1 MGTNRH
7 PLLPGRRMAAVLL
20 VTCLLIASV
29 TDTALAQF
37 GGRGRGGRGPG
48 SRDGGLL
55 GTLRDDEVQS
65 EISIT
70 EEQQQQ
76 LEELAEKMQDRG
88 AFGDMFQ
95 RMRDAESDEER
106 EALREEMRTAFE
118 ERRREAEEQI
128 KTILNEQQL
137 DRLQQVSLQRRGVRA
152 IGDAEI
158 ADSLGL
164 SDEQKSQV
172 AELLEQ
178 RDDAR
183 RELGF
188 RASTEVREKFDAE
201 WNAKLT
207 AVLTPQQ
214 QQSWQQRLGPP
225 LGGEGGQV
233 TTSSASPQSPPKR
246 AAFEMEV
253 PEGADE
259 IASFAAEGQEPR
271 VAGQQPSNE
280 GKLSFNFR
288 YAPWSI
294 VLQRFADVA
303 GLTLDL
309 NDVPP
314 GTFNHYDNKQYTVT
328 EALDVLNGYLLA
340 RGYVLVRRDNF
351 LVSLNIDQGI
361 PPNLVPTIDAG
372 ELLDRGRNELLTVVF
387 PLAGADVNVIA
398 SEVEKLKGPQGT
410 VVGMTAT
417 NSLIV
422 TDIGSNLRRIQ
433 SMLQNVA
440 PGSEDQ
446 IFRPYT
452 LTNISAEE
460 AELLIKEMLG
470 ISTGV
475 ANVSAASDRDRFD
488 RRSRDRDS
496 SREAIGSANLSN
508 ARIIAD
514 PRTNRLL
521 ATASPSEHQIIEEAV
536 KTIDVE
542 ATGSFL
548 SKKPYLFTYS
558 VTNSD
563 AREVTKSIDALM
575 PGIVVNEDGRNG
587 LINIMA
593 TPAQHEE
600 VRELIRKLDGAGGGT
615 QVAVIPLSR
624 MDPSLAVLTLQGL
637 FIRDGD
643 SAPTIQP
650 DMVGRQVMI
659 RGTEAQILQVR
670 QVLSDLGEDGT
681 GTSQADRGT
690 IRTFNLSS
698 RDPAEVLPILEQLWK
713 SRKGTSIRVVNP
725 PGSFQGGPR
734 VLEDEPRLRPEP
746 PPAEETPTTDETSI
760 EDGDSVSLSDHPLN
774 YVAQLDDQLPPTEE
788 AASSDAPPVTVR
800 VSGDELMLMSQDQQ
814 ALDELEQLLEDV
826 LQAIPPRT
834 TWTVIPLRSADATE
848 AASMLEQL
856 FPDSS
861 VSQGNSTSTGVLS
874 MLTGGVTSFGESVG
888 QMTGLSSLGTGPQT
902 LRIIPDIRLNALF
915 VSGPTYRVDEVRDML
930 EVLDASG
937 LTDSLRDRVPRM
949 IPVKY
954 AEINEVYEIV
964 KSVYEPELQATR
976 GGGAN
981 PGAGLAALL
990 GGGRGGRGGGDDAV
1004 PVGEPQVTIGID
1016 RNTSKLIVSSSEAT
1030 FHEIEQLVE
1039 SVDNAAREARRTVRV
1054 VGLQNTN
1061 ASAVQNSL
1069 SALIPRVTVSST
1081 STTTSQSATSN
1092 GQPNRS
1098 DTSDASQADDF
1109 RRRMEFFRQLRE
1121 GAQRG
1126 AGGGDDA
1133 RGGERPRFGGG
1144 DGRGDNRGDFG
1155 RGRGGRDRGDR

>member
-1 MGTNRH
+1 MRTDRDWH
-7 PLLPGRRMAAVLL
+7 VRTRLTTETML
-20 VTCLLIASV
+20 VVCFLMASV
-29 TDTALAQF
+29 TDTAVAQF
-37 GGRGRGGRGPG
+37 GGRGGRGPSG
-48 SRDGGLL
+48 RDGGML
-55 GTLRDDEVQS
+55 GTLRDDEVRS
-65 EISIT
+65 EIGIT
-70 EEQQQQ
+70 DDQQQK
-76 LEELAEKMQDRG
+76 LDELAESMQDRG
-88 AFGDMFQ
+88 AFGDLFQ
-95 RMRDAESDEER
+95 RMQNAESDEER
-106 EALREEMRTAFE
+106 SALREEMRAAFD
-118 ERRREAEEQI
+118 ERRREAEEQV
-128 KTILNEQQL
+128 KTILNEQQVT
-137 DRLQQVSLQRRGVRA
+137 RLQQVSLQRQGLRA
-152 IGDAEI
+152 IGEAEV
-158 ADSLGL
+158 ADSIGL

-183 RELGF
+183 REIGF
-188 RASTEVREKFDAE
+188 RASREDREKFDEE
-201 WNAKLT
+201 WNAKLA

-214 QQSWQQRLGPP
+214 QQTWQQRLGPP
-225 LGGEGGQV
+225 LGGTVGQA
-233 TTSSASPQSPPKR
+233 TTSTTTPQTPPQL

-259 IASFAAEGQEPR
+259 IASFAAERGELS
-271 VAGQQPSNE
+271 AE
-280 GKLSFNFR
+280 GRATSDEAKLSFNFR

-314 GTFNHYDNKQYTVT
+314 GTFNHYDNKQYTIT

-361 PPNLVPTIDAG
+361 PPNLVPTIDAS

-440 PGSEDQ
+440 PGSADQ

-452 LTNISAEE
+452 LINISVEE
-460 AELLIKEMLG
+460 AELLIKQMLG

-475 ANVSAASDRDRFD
+475 ANVSAASDRGRFD
-488 RRSRDRDS
+488 RSSRDRES
-496 SREAIGSANLSN
+496 SRDAIGSANMSN

-542 ATGSFL
+542 ATGSFM
-548 SKKPYLFTYS
+548 SKKPYLFTYA

-575 PGIVVNEDGRNG
+575 PGIVVNEDGHNG

-615 QVAVIPLSR
+615 QVSVIPLSN
-624 MDPSLAVLTLQGL
+624 MDPTLAVLTLQGL

-643 SAPTIQP
+643 NAPTIQA
-650 DMVGRQVMI
+650 DMIGRQVMI
-659 RGTEAQILQVR
+659 RGTESQILQVR
-670 QVLSDLGEDGT
+670 QVLTDLGEDGT
-681 GTSQADRGT
+681 GTARSNRGP

-713 SRKGTSIRVVNP
+713 ARKGSSIRVVNP
-725 PGSFQGGPR
+725 PGRFQGGPR
-734 VLEDEPRLRPEP
+734 VLEDEPRLSPEP
-746 PPAEETPTTDETSI
+746 PPAEERAPTDQTSADE
-760 EDGDSVSLSDHPLN
+760 DDSVSLSRHPLN
-774 YVAQLDDQLPPTEE
+774 YVAQIDSQALPTDET
-788 AASSDAPPVTVR
+788 ASTDAPPVTVR
-800 VSGDELMLMSQDQQ
+800 VSGSDLMLISQDQQ
-814 ALDELEQLLEDV
+814 ALDEMEQLLENV

-834 TWTVIPLRSADATE
+834 TWTVIPLQSADATE

-861 VSQGNSTSTGVLS
+861 VSQGNSSSTGVLS

-902 LRIIPDIRLNALF
+902 LRIIPDVRLNALF

-937 LTDSLRDRVPRM
+937 LTESLRDRVPRM
-949 IPVKY
+949 IPVRY

-964 KSVYEPELQATR
+964 KSVYEPELQAAR
-976 GGGAN
+976 AGGAN

-990 GGGRGGRGGGDDAV
+990 GGGRGGRGGGDDV
-1004 PVGEPQVTIGID
+1004 VLTGEPQVTIGVD
-1016 RNTSKLIVSSSEAT
+1016 RNTSNLIVSSSEAV

-1054 VGLQNTN
+1054 VGLENTN
-1061 ASAVQNSL
+1061 ASAVQQSL

-1081 STTTSQSATSN
+1081 SATTSQNTTSN
-1092 GQPNRS
+1092 GQSGRTDNN
-1098 DTSDASQADDF
+1098 DASQADEF

-1121 GAQRG
+1121 GGQRG
-1126 AGGGDDA
+1126 AGGGDS
-1133 RGGERPRFGGG
+1133 RGGDRPRFDEGGG
-1144 DGRGDNRGDFG
+1144 RGGDFG